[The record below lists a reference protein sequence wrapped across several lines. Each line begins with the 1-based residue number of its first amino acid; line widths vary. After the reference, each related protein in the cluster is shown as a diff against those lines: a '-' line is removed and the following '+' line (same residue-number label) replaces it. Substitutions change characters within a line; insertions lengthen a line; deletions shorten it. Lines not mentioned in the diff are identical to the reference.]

1 MYIINAK
8 FCAGERTIVVKH
20 IRCECLVMTTSRQ
33 VYSLIVLSEFNALQ
47 DKDTNIV
54 YLCLDA
60 APWRS

>member
-1 MYIINAK
+1 MI
-8 FCAGERTIVVKH
+8 
-20 IRCECLVMTTSRQ
+20 TSRQ